1 MAHFPLEI
9 MYSDKYY
16 DDSFEYRHVFLPK
29 DVFRVMPK
37 GKLLSENEWR
47 SLGVQQSKGWFHYGI
62 HDPEPFI
69 LLFRRPIGTNP
80 LTGLPPAGFNDNRQL
95 YN

>member
-9 MYSDKYY
+9 MYSDKYC

-29 DVFRVMPK
+29 DVFRAMPK

-47 SLGVQQSKGWFHYGI
+47 NLGVQQSKGWFHYGI

-69 LLFRRPIGTNP
+69 LLFRRPKGTNP
-80 LTGLPPAGFNDNRQL
+80 LTGLPPEGFNDKRQL